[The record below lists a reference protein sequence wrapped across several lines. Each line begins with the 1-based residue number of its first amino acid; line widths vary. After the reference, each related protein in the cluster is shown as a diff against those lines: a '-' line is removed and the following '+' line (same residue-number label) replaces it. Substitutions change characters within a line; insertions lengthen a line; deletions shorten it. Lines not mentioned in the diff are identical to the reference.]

1 MKISSW
7 NVNSIRAR
15 IDNIKKYQDQIKQ
28 GEVKREERFFYDET
42 SKISDSQWIIQVDTF
57 EKIEPA
63 LLLAEKLENQ
73 RFNVY
78 IIKKTIAEKRLY
90 RVRIYSKDSTDSMEE
105 NIEKLEESGYS
116 ISIIKKW
123 NNERIWFNSFWFF
136 TNYSN

>member
-1 MKISSW
+1 MKERVIGSLFLILIVLIISF
-7 NVNSIRAR
+7 NAFNAKGL
-15 IDNIKKYQDQIKQ
+15 DNIKKYQDEIKQ

-63 LLLAEKLENQ
+63 LLLSEKLEKQ

-78 IIKKTIAEKRLY
+78 IIKKTIAEKRIY
-90 RVRIYSKDSTDSMEE
+90 RVRIYSKDSNDSIEE

-116 ISIIKKW
+116 ISIIKK
-123 NNERIWFNSFWFF
+123 
-136 TNYSN
+136 

>member
-1 MKISSW
+1 MKERVIGSLFLILIVLIISF
-7 NVNSIRAR
+7 NAFNAKGL
-15 IDNIKKYQDQIKQ
+15 DNIKKYQDEIKQ

-63 LLLAEKLENQ
+63 LLLAEKLENK

-78 IIKKTIAEKRLY
+78 IIKKTIAEKRIY
-90 RVRIYSKDSTDSMEE
+90 RVRIYSKDSNDSIEE

-116 ISIIKKW
+116 ISIIKK
-123 NNERIWFNSFWFF
+123 
-136 TNYSN
+136 

>member
-1 MKISSW
+1 MKERVIGSLFLILIVLIISF
-7 NVNSIRAR
+7 NAFNAKGL
-15 IDNIKKYQDQIKQ
+15 DNIKKYQDEIKQ

-78 IIKKTIAEKRLY
+78 IIKKTIAEKRIY
-90 RVRIYSKDSTDSMEE
+90 RVRIYSKDSNDSIEE

-116 ISIIKKW
+116 ISIIKK
-123 NNERIWFNSFWFF
+123 
-136 TNYSN
+136 